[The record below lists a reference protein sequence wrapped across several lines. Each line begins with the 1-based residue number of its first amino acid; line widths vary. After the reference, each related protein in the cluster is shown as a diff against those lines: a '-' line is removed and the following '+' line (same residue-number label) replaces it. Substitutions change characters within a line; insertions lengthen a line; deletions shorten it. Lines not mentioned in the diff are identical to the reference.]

1 MSLYTKN
8 SILPLVFCVFS
19 IGCTVTKAGDYNK
32 SATLLNLLAAGQTQA
47 YVYISNSSTSSFGI
61 NPIQAQ
67 VGGGFSTL
75 PEISSS
81 VQPAG
86 LIASGIGTG
95 HVLSTLS
102 NSNIVQIIQTG
113 AQQTVLK
120 TIPVGTNP
128 LEIVVDPNNTDHHW
142 TMNNGNASGIDS
154 ILCSSEAN
162 PNVSSISVVHDD
174 PDPVIIAY
182 IHASICVGKGA
193 HKVAFQT
200 VSPFLALVTNQSDNT
215 VSVIDDDS
223 NSPTFL
229 GAPGINP
236 PDTNGGVLRTITVG
250 TAPLNVAYSS
260 FMNLFYVYN
269 TGAGT
274 ISVIDPNGNSG
285 TGALLGSSLNV
296 GKGYT
301 VMKTDV
307 SGRYLI
313 LSGTDTTTYSSL
325 AYGILRFLDL
335 ADPTGA
341 TFGLTRIPKAGFSDF
356 QQSPDGKRLFV
367 ASAVSGTSTQISSIN
382 SGAFYIFDSSSL
394 PNPSLLQTA
403 MVGSSNQS
411 YRTFSI
417 NAMSGSVKNLF
428 VPNYSDGT
436 VTIIDGMSYN
446 PLTTVSVNG
455 NPTYSTIFQ
464 PGGADALGGMGG
476 MGGMSGM

>member
-1 MSLYTKN
+1 M
-8 SILPLVFCVFS
+8 
-19 IGCTVTKAGDYNK
+19 TKAGEYNK
-32 SATLLNLLAAGQTQA
+32 SATLLDLLAAAQTQA
-47 YVYISNSSTSSFGI
+47 YVYISNSSSSSFGI

-67 VGGGFSTL
+67 IGGGFL
-75 PEISSS
+75 PLQEVSSS
-81 VQPAG
+81 VRPAG
-86 LIASGIGTG
+86 LVASGIGTG

-102 NSNIVQIIQTG
+102 NSNIVQIIQV
-113 AQQTVLK
+113 AVEQTILK
-120 TIPVGTNP
+120 TIPVGMNP
-128 LEIVVDPNNTDHHW
+128 VEVVVDPNNTDHHW

-182 IHASICVGKGA
+182 IHASICLGKGA

-229 GAPGINP
+229 GSPGINP
-236 PDTNGGVLRTITVG
+236 PDTNGAILRTITVG
-250 TAPLNVAYSS
+250 TSPLNIAYSS

-274 ISVIDPNGNSG
+274 ISVIDPNGNAG
-285 TGALLGSSLNV
+285 TGALLGSSLTV
-296 GKGYT
+296 GSGYT

-307 SGRYLI
+307 TGRYLI
-313 LSGTDTTTYSSL
+313 LSGTDITTSGSL
-325 AYGILRFLDL
+325 AYGILRVLDL

-341 TFGLTRIPKAGFSDF
+341 TFGFIRVPKAGFSDF

-367 ASAVSGTSTQISSIN
+367 ASAVSGTSTQIASIN
-382 SGAFYIFDSSSL
+382 SNAFYIFESSYL
-394 PNPSLLQTA
+394 LNPNLVRTA
-403 MVGSSNQS
+403 TVGLSDQP

-417 NAMSGSVKNLF
+417 NAMGGSVKNLF
-428 VPNYSDGT
+428 VPNFSDGT

-446 PLTTVSVNG
+446 PLTTVLVNG
-455 NPTYSTIFQ
+455 NPTYTTIFQ